1 MSSIVFSA
9 GSVMARTRLLCRGFA
24 ALTLVSSIWT
34 AAARADV
41 FTLKNHGEVHGEL
54 VNKNESP
61 RKTYVVKTTSGGTV
75 TLAADQVSDVKKQS
89 PAEVKYDRY
98 RVDCPDTVDGHW
110 KMAEWCHTNHL
121 SRERAVHLERI
132 IQLDA
137 NHADARH
144 GLGYTKINGRWTTQE
159 QVMIDGGYIRS
170 KHAPGKW
177 VLPQEEEL
185 LANRKKNTGAQLEWN
200 TKLKRWATWLG
211 TDKAAQ
217 AVANIEA
224 IEDPFAVRALA
235 KHLTEDNRR
244 DARVL
249 YLKSLSRIKVPDALD
264 VLVDVS
270 LHDAD
275 EEIRIAA
282 LDEVVAR
289 QYTAGLPKYVQALK
303 NKDNAI
309 VNRAGAALGQL
320 KDPSAVQP
328 LIDALVTTHTFV
340 IQKGQPGQTSSTFGS
355 GPGGGGGGFSFG
367 GSGTETIKRT
377 FENRAVLQALVD
389 LTGGTSFNFDVKAWK
404 YWYVGQRKPNTIDAR
419 RDAS

>member
-1 MSSIVFSA
+1 
-9 GSVMARTRLLCRGFA
+9 MARTRLLCRVFA
-24 ALTLVSSIWT
+24 ALALVSLWST
-34 AAARADV
+34 AAVRADV
-41 FTLKNHGEVHGEL
+41 FVLKSQGEVHGEL

-61 RKTYVVKTTSGGTV
+61 RKTFVVKTTSGGTV
-75 TLAADQVSDVKKQS
+75 TLTADQVSEVKTQS

-98 RVDCPDTVDGHW
+98 RVDCPDTVEGHW

-132 IQLDA
+132 IQLDP
-137 NHADARH
+137 NHAEARH
-144 GLGYTKINGRWTTQE
+144 GLGYTKINGKWTTQE
-159 QVMIDGGYIRS
+159 QVMIDSGYIRS

-185 LANRKKNTGAQLEWN
+185 LASRKKNTGAQLEWN

-224 IEDPFAVRALA
+224 IEDPFAIRALA
-235 KHLTEDNRR
+235 KHLAEDNRR

-264 VLVDVS
+264 VLVGVS

-289 QYTAGLPKYVQALK
+289 EYTGGVPKYIQALK
-303 NKDNAI
+303 NKDNAV

-320 KDPSAVQP
+320 KDPAAVQP

-340 IQKGQPGQTSSTFGS
+340 ITKGQPGQTSSTFGS
-355 GPGGGGGGFSFG
+355 GPGGGGGGGFSFG
-367 GSGTETIKRT
+367 GSGSETIKKE
-377 FENRAVLQALVD
+377 FQNRAVLQALVD